1 MGRRVLWALA
11 AVGLLVAAACGS
23 GTEGGEGGGGG
34 GEDGQAVVNFFVGTE
49 ETPRLEAEAVKT
61 IEQFMAENPDIT
73 VERESITPED
83 QRTVIQT
90 RLRSPNPPDLFGY
103 DTGPGFAGVLAQ
115 AGLLYDLGEAY
126 KDYNWPVYDWAQQ
139 RVTYDG
145 VLSGVPGSVE
155 EIGVYYNATMFE
167 EMGFEEPQTLEELQE
182 IADTLKADGII
193 PFAVG
198 DQEKWPAGHL
208 FSIGISNLL
217 GKEGLDEIL
226 YGDGR
231 WDSPEGIRAIEVM
244 FTEMVENGYYP
255 EDVNAITYED
265 ANSLFY
271 AGQAAM
277 IPTGTWLVVEID
289 ETVQNFDVEFFP
301 FPSIDGSGISPPGG
315 VGGGLFMA
323 AETDAPEAT
332 LKLLDY
338 LQFNEE
344 NVKRDLELFNTIPP
358 FDIDTSGLDVT
369 PLFQSVLDDLSES
382 EGFGY
387 NLDVLTPQRFNT
399 VMFDGFQEVLNGDRT
414 PEEQAEALQAA
425 WEEAK
430 EKGETLEAP

>member
-23 GTEGGEGGGGG
+23 GTEGEGGGEGD
-34 GEDGQAVVNFFVGTE
+34 EDGEAVVNFFVGTE
-49 ETPRLEAEAVKT
+49 ETPRLEQEAVKT

-73 VERESITPED
+73 VERESITPEE

-90 RLRSPNPPDLFGY
+90 RLRSNDPPDLFGF
-103 DTGPGFAGVLAQ
+103 DTGPGFAGVLAE
-115 AGLLYDLGEAY
+115 AGLLYDLGDAY
-126 KDYNWPVYDWAQQ
+126 KEHDWPVYDWAKT

-145 VLSGVPGSVE
+145 VLSGVPVSVD

-167 EMGFEEPQTLEELQE
+167 EMGFEEPQTLEELHE
-182 IADTLKADGII
+182 IADAVKAEGII

-208 FSIGISNLL
+208 FSTGISNLL
-217 GKEGLDEIL
+217 GKEGLDQIL

-231 WDSPEGIRAIEVM
+231 WDSPEGVRAIEVM

-271 AGQAAM
+271 AGKAAM
-277 IPTGTWLVVEID
+277 IPTGTWLVPEVD

-315 VGGGLFMA
+315 LGGGLFVA
-323 AETDAPEAT
+323 AQTDAPEAT
-332 LKLLDY
+332 IKLLDY
-338 LQFNEE
+338 LQFNDEI
-344 NVKRDLELFNTIPP
+344 VKRDLELFNTIPP
-358 FDIDTSGLDVT
+358 FDVDTSGLDLT

-382 EGFGY
+382 KGFGY
-387 NLDVLTPQRFNT
+387 NLDVLMPQRFNT
-399 VMFDGFQEVLNGDRT
+399 VMFDGFQEVLNGTRT

>member
-23 GTEGGEGGGGG
+23 GTEGESGSG
-34 GEDGQAVVNFFVGTE
+34 DGDGDESVVNFFVGTE
-49 ETPRLEAEAVKT
+49 ETPRLEQEAIKT
-61 IEQFMAENPDIT
+61 IDQFMAENPDIT

-126 KDYNWPVYDWAQQ
+126 KDYNWPVYDWAKG

-155 EIGVYYNATMFE
+155 EVGVYYNATMFE
-167 EMGFEEPQTLEELQE
+167 DMGFEEPQTLEELQE
-182 IADTLKADGII
+182 IADAVKADGII

-231 WDSPEGIRAIEVM
+231 WDSPEGVRAIEVM

-271 AGQAAM
+271 AGKAAM
-277 IPTGTWLVVEID
+277 VPTGTWLVPEID
-289 ETVQNFDVEFFP
+289 ETVQDFDVEFFP

-315 VGGGLFMA
+315 VGGGLFVA

-358 FDIDTSGLDVT
+358 FDIDTSELEVT

-382 EGFGY
+382 QGFGY

-414 PEEQAEALQAA
+414 PEEQAQALQAA

>member
-61 IEQFMAENPDIT
+61 IEQFMAENPEIT

-182 IADTLKADGII
+182 IADALKADGII

>member
-11 AVGLLVAAACGS
+11 AVALLVAAACGS
-23 GTEGGEGGGGG
+23 GTEGEGGGGD
-34 GEDGQAVVNFFVGTE
+34 GEDGETVVNFFVGTE
-49 ETPRLEAEAVKT
+49 ETPRLEQEAVKT

-115 AGLLYDLGEAY
+115 AGLLYDLGDAY
-126 KDYNWPVYDWAQQ
+126 KEYNWPVYDWAKQ

-167 EMGFEEPQTLEELQE
+167 EMGFEEPQTLEELHE
-182 IADTLKADGII
+182 IADALKADGII

-332 LKLLDY
+332 LRLLDY

-358 FDIDTSGLDVT
+358 FNIDTSGLDVT

-430 EKGETLEAP
+430 EKGETLDAP

>member
-23 GTEGGEGGGGG
+23 GTEGEGGGEG
-34 GEDGQAVVNFFVGTE
+34 GEDGEAVVNFFVGTE
-49 ETPRLEAEAVKT
+49 ETPRLEQEAVKT

-73 VERESITPED
+73 VERESITPEE

-90 RLRSPNPPDLFGY
+90 RLRSNDPPDLFGF
-103 DTGPGFAGVLAQ
+103 DTGPGFAGVLAE
-115 AGLLYDLGEAY
+115 AGLLYDLGDAY
-126 KDYNWPVYDWAQQ
+126 KEHDWPVYDWAKT

-145 VLSGVPGSVE
+145 VLSGVPVSVD

-167 EMGFEEPQTLEELQE
+167 EMGFEEPQTLEELHE
-182 IADTLKADGII
+182 IADAVKAEGII

-208 FSIGISNLL
+208 FSTGISNLL
-217 GKEGLDEIL
+217 GKEGLDQIL

-231 WDSPEGIRAIEVM
+231 WDSPEGVRAIEVM

-271 AGQAAM
+271 AGKAAM
-277 IPTGTWLVVEID
+277 IPTGTWLVPEVD

-315 VGGGLFMA
+315 LGGGLFVA
-323 AETDAPEAT
+323 AQTDAPEAT
-332 LKLLDY
+332 IKLLDY
-338 LQFNEE
+338 LQFNDEI
-344 NVKRDLELFNTIPP
+344 VKRDLELFNTIPP
-358 FDIDTSGLDVT
+358 FDVDTSGLDLT

-382 EGFGY
+382 KGFGY
-387 NLDVLTPQRFNT
+387 NLDVLMPQRFNT
-399 VMFDGFQEVLNGDRT
+399 VMFDGFQEVLNGTRT

>member
-11 AVGLLVAAACGS
+11 AAALLVAAACGS
-23 GTEGGEGGGGG
+23 GTEGEGG
-34 GEDGQAVVNFFVGTE
+34 DGDNGTAVVNLFIGTE
-49 ETPRLEAEAVKT
+49 ETPRLEQEAIKT
-61 IEQFMAENPDIT
+61 IEQFEAENPDID
-73 VERESITPED
+73 VQRESITPED

-115 AGLLYDLGEAY
+115 AGLLYDLSEAY
-126 KDYNWPVYDWAQQ
+126 QEYNWPVYDWAKA

-167 EMGFEEPQTLEELQE
+167 EMGFEEPQTLEELYE
-182 IADTLKADGII
+182 IADAVKAEGII

-208 FSIGISNLL
+208 YSIGMSNLL

-231 WDSPEGIRAIEVM
+231 WDSPEGVRAIEVM
-244 FTEMVENGYYP
+244 FTEMVERGYYP

-265 ANSLFY
+265 ANALFY
-271 AGQAAM
+271 AGKAAM
-277 IPTGTWLVVEID
+277 VPTGTWLVPEID
-289 ETVQNFDVEFFP
+289 ETVQNFEVEFFP
-301 FPSIDGSGISPPGG
+301 FPSIDGSSISPPSG
-315 VGGGLFMA
+315 VGGGLFVA
-323 AETDAPEAT
+323 AETDEPEAT
-332 LKLLDY
+332 IRLLDY
-338 LQFNEE
+338 LQFNKE
-344 NVKRDLELFNTIPP
+344 NVERDLELFNTIPP
-358 FDIDTSGLDVT
+358 FDVDTSGLDVS
-369 PLFQSVLDDLSES
+369 PLFQSVLDDLSKGES
-382 EGFGY
+382 FGY
-387 NLDVLTPQRFNT
+387 NIDVLAPQRFNT
-399 VMFDGFQEVLNGDRT
+399 VMFDGFQEVLNGTRT
-414 PEEQAEALQAA
+414 PEEQAQALQAA

-430 EKGETLEAP
+430 ARGETLEKP

>member
-23 GTEGGEGGGGG
+23 GTEGEGGGGD
-34 GEDGQAVVNFFVGTE
+34 GEDGEAVVNFFVGTE
-49 ETPRLEAEAVKT
+49 ETPRLEQEAVKT

-115 AGLLYDLGEAY
+115 AGLLYDLGDAY
-126 KDYNWPVYDWAQQ
+126 KEFNWPVYDWAKQ

-182 IADTLKADGII
+182 IADAVKAEGII

-231 WDSPEGIRAIEVM
+231 WDSPEGVRAIEVM

-265 ANSLFY
+265 ANALFY

-358 FDIDTSGLDVT
+358 FDIDTSELEVT
-369 PLFQSVLDDLSES
+369 PLF
-382 EGFGY
+382 
-387 NLDVLTPQRFNT
+387 
-399 VMFDGFQEVLNGDRT
+399 
-414 PEEQAEALQAA
+414 
-425 WEEAK
+425 
-430 EKGETLEAP
+430 

>member
-11 AVGLLVAAACGS
+11 AVALLVAAACGS
-23 GTEGGEGGGGG
+23 GTEGEGGGGD
-34 GEDGQAVVNFFVGTE
+34 GEDGETVVNFFVGTE
-49 ETPRLEAEAVKT
+49 ETPRLEQEAVKT

-115 AGLLYDLGEAY
+115 AGLLYDLGDAY
-126 KDYNWPVYDWAQQ
+126 KEYNWPVYDWAKQ

-167 EMGFEEPQTLEELQE
+167 EMGFEEPQTLEELHE
-182 IADTLKADGII
+182 IADALKADGII

-332 LKLLDY
+332 LRLLDY

-358 FDIDTSGLDVT
+358 FNIDTSGLDVT

-382 EGFGY
+382 QGFGY

-430 EKGETLEAP
+430 EKGETLDAP

>member
-11 AVGLLVAAACGS
+11 PVALLVAAACGS
-23 GTEGGEGGGGG
+23 GTEGEGGGAD
-34 GEDGQAVVNFFVGTE
+34 GEDGEAVVNFFVGTE
-49 ETPRLEAEAVKT
+49 ETPRLEQEAVKT
-61 IEQFMAENPDIT
+61 IERFMAENPDIT
-73 VERESITPED
+73 VERESITPEE

-90 RLRSPNPPDLFGY
+90 RLRSNDPPDLFGY
-103 DTGPGFAGVLAQ
+103 DTGPGFAGVLAE

-126 KDYNWPVYDWAQQ
+126 EEYNWPVYDWAKQ

-145 VLSGVPGSVE
+145 VLSGVPTSVD

-167 EMGFEEPQTLEELQE
+167 EMGFEEPQTLEELHE
-182 IADTLKADGII
+182 IADAVKAEGII

-231 WDSPEGIRAIEVM
+231 WDTPEGVRAIEVM

-255 EDVNAITYED
+255 EDVSAITYED

-271 AGQAAM
+271 AGKAAM
-277 IPTGTWLVVEID
+277 IPTGTWLVPEID
-289 ETVQNFDVEFFP
+289 ETVQNFDVEFFA
-301 FPSIDGSGISPPGG
+301 FPSIDGSSISPPGG
-315 VGGGLFMA
+315 LGGGLFVA

-332 LKLLDY
+332 IKLLDY
-338 LQFNEE
+338 LQFNDEI
-344 NVKRDLELFNTIPP
+344 VQRDLELFNTIPP
-358 FDIDTSGLDVT
+358 FDVDTSGLDLT

-382 EGFGY
+382 KGFGY
-387 NLDVLTPQRFNT
+387 NLDVLMPQRFNT

-414 PEEQAEALQAA
+414 PEEQADALQAA

>member
-11 AVGLLVAAACGS
+11 AVALLVAAACGS
-23 GTEGGEGGGGG
+23 GTEGEGGGGG
-34 GEDGQAVVNFFVGTE
+34 GEDGETVVNFFVGTE
-49 ETPRLEAEAVKT
+49 ETPRLEQEAVKT

-103 DTGPGFAGVLAQ
+103 DTGPGFAGVLAE
-115 AGLLYDLGEAY
+115 AGLLYDLGDAY
-126 KDYNWPVYDWAQQ
+126 KEYNWPVYDWAKQ

-167 EMGFEEPQTLEELQE
+167 EMGFEEPQTLEELHE
-182 IADTLKADGII
+182 IADALKADGII

-231 WDSPEGIRAIEVM
+231 WDSPESVRAIEVM

-332 LKLLDY
+332 LRLLDY

-382 EGFGY
+382 KGFGY

-430 EKGETLEAP
+430 EKGETLDAP

>member
-182 IADTLKADGII
+182 IADALKADGII

-414 PEEQAEALQAA
+414 PEEQAQALQAA

-430 EKGETLEAP
+430 EKGETLDAP

>member
-23 GTEGGEGGGGG
+23 GTEGEGGGGG

-182 IADTLKADGII
+182 IADALKADGII

-323 AETDAPEAT
+323 AETDAPEAA

-369 PLFQSVLDDLSES
+369 PLFQSVLVDLSES

>member
-1 MGRRVLWALA
+1 MGRRVLWGLA
-11 AVGLLVAAACGS
+11 AAGLLVAAACGS
-23 GTEGGEGGGGG
+23 GTEGEGG
-34 GEDGQAVVNFFVGTE
+34 DGDDGKAVVNLFIGTE
-49 ETPRLEAEAVKT
+49 ETPRLEQEAIKT
-61 IEQFMAENPDIT
+61 IEQFEAENPDID
-73 VERESITPED
+73 VQRESITPED

-115 AGLLYDLGEAY
+115 AGLLYDLSEAY
-126 KDYNWPVYDWAQQ
+126 QEYNWPVYDWAKA

-167 EMGFEEPQTLEELQE
+167 EMGFDEPQTLEELYE
-182 IADTLKADGII
+182 IADAVKAEGII

-208 FSIGISNLL
+208 YSIGMSNLL

-231 WDSPEGIRAIEVM
+231 WDSPEGVRAIEVM
-244 FTEMVENGYYP
+244 FTEMVERGYYP

-265 ANSLFY
+265 ANALFY
-271 AGQAAM
+271 AGKAAM
-277 IPTGTWLVVEID
+277 VPTGTWLVPEID
-289 ETVQNFDVEFFP
+289 ETVQNFEVEFFP
-301 FPSIDGSGISPPGG
+301 FPSIDGSSISPPSG
-315 VGGGLFMA
+315 VGGGLFVA
-323 AETDAPEAT
+323 AETDEPEAT
-332 LKLLDY
+332 IRLLDY
-338 LQFNEE
+338 LQFNKE
-344 NVKRDLELFNTIPP
+344 NVERDLELFNTIPP
-358 FDIDTSGLDVT
+358 FDVDTSGLDVS
-369 PLFQSVLDDLSES
+369 PLFQSVLDDLSKGES
-382 EGFGY
+382 FGY
-387 NLDVLTPQRFNT
+387 NIDVLAPQRFNT
-399 VMFDGFQEVLNGDRT
+399 VMFDGFQEVLNGTRT

-430 EKGETLEAP
+430 AKGETLEKP